1 MTISETLD
9 AIEQIQVYT
18 NVAEELDACVTLNED
33 SVKVVNMALTYFYDY
48 VQFLSAY
55 KDGDK
60 I

>member
-9 AIEQIQVYT
+9 AIEQIKIYT
-18 NVAEELDACVTLNED
+18 NAAEELDACVTLNED